1 MKVWTQNNSVEQALS
16 LPKGRYCANF
26 ASLCFQQSV
35 EPDYVLMAAQA
46 IIDNNIQCTVASQ
59 AAIIVKASQAG
70 VAFDTWAELSLI

>member
-1 MKVWTQNNSVEQALS
+1 MKVWTQNNSVEEALS
-16 LPKGRYCANF
+16 LPEGTYCANF
-26 ASLCFQQSV
+26 GFLVQQSV

-59 AAIIVKASQAG
+59 AAIIVKAKQAG